1 MVGGEP
7 SATSGLPN
15 FLVFSSFRSVL
26 DSFFRCFLDS
36 DSLADF
42 SVVVDSFYF
51 PSVLAYSLCSNWFYI
66 PQSGNFWKHSLHI
79 RYVSHA
85 LHLNPEFPEGAK
97 SHSILWIGLSRNGFH
112 RMGSAAWLMRIFP
125 CQNPLK
131 QTFHSFDVKVW
142 ISWAGCLSNQQRS
155 ESKNT
160 CDSRRLLRLASNMFA
175 AWKLVKLS
183 MTGCFGNFCTL
194 TCHRSGSRGGK
205 RLSLDATLHNDL
217 YHKSPTFQK
226 VMKSWKPWKSWKSWK
241 SFEDHFHSFTVAQ
254 PWPSAN
260 VEFRPWFNTD
270 SFGHDWILWT
280 WQFCRLFSYT
290 FIMLYYL

>member
-51 PSVLAYSLCSNWFYI
+51 PSVLAYSLCSNGFYI

-85 LHLNPEFPEGAK
+85 LHLNPEFPEGAE
-97 SHSILWIGLSRNGFH
+97 SHSILWIGLGRNGFH

-125 CQNPLK
+125 YQNPLK
-131 QTFHSFDVKVW
+131 QTFHSSDVKVW

-175 AWKLVKLS
+175 AWKSVKTRWRVAWGIFAPGHVIVAVQGVAKDFLWMQHFTMICTTVPQKPSLS
-183 MTGCFGNFCTL
+183 ESHEVM
-194 TCHRSGSRGGK
+194 
-205 RLSLDATLHNDL
+205 
-217 YHKSPTFQK
+217 K
-226 VMKSWKPWKSWKSWK
+226 VMKVMKVIWRSLP
-241 SFEDHFHSFTVAQ
+241 
-254 PWPSAN
+254 
-260 VEFRPWFNTD
+260 
-270 SFGHDWILWT
+270 
-280 WQFCRLFSYT
+280 
-290 FIMLYYL
+290 